1 MANEEKVTLEYL
13 SHVLHPQIISYIKG
27 KFVTCILVLLI
38 LGCMLMS
45 YSVETKARSGL

>member
-13 SHVLHPQIISYIKG
+13 SHALHPQIKSYTKG
-27 KFVTCILVLLI
+27 TFVTCILVLLM

-45 YSVETKARSGL
+45 YSVEAKTRSGL